1 VPLIAF
7 ASPKGG
13 VGKTTLAAHAAALL
27 ARAGHK
33 VIALDLDPQNALR
46 LHLGVDLAAPGAFC
60 ARLPEKPAW
69 RDCLVETP
77 SGARLLPFG
86 TLDPPK
92 ALDLAQAL
100 WREPALLADP
110 LREMLAV
117 PGLILVADSAPGP
130 GPALAAIQP
139 LADLQVLV
147 LLADAGSA
155 AMIPQIAGNRHLGR
169 GTLAARAAE
178 RAVVVLN
185 QVENGVTL
193 SDAVLEMAEQ
203 ALGPRLLGVVCR
215 DDALAEALADRR
227 MLLDGEEGAGEDLAL
242 LAEALLKRLRLAGG
256 GAARARQE
264 PPGLFGPNLFDWGRM

>member
-1 VPLIAF
+1 MPLIAF
-7 ASPKGG
+7 TSPKGG

-46 LHLGVDLAAPGAFC
+46 LHLGVELAAPGAFG
-60 ARLPEKPAW
+60 ARLAERPAW

-86 TLDPPK
+86 ALDPLK
-92 ALDLAQAL
+92 AIELAQLL
-100 WREPALLADP
+100 WREPALLAEP
-110 LREMLAV
+110 VREMLAV

-130 GPALAAIQP
+130 GPAMAALQP
-139 LADLQVLV
+139 LADLQLLV

-155 AMIPQIAGNRHLGR
+155 AMIPQIAANRHLGR
-169 GTLAARAAE
+169 GTLAARVAD
-178 RAVVVLN
+178 RALVVLN

-193 SDAVLEMAEQ
+193 SDAVLDMAEA

-227 MLLDGEEGAGEDLAL
+227 MLLDGEPGAGEDLAL
-242 LAEALLKRLRLAGG
+242 LAEALVKRLRLGSG
-256 GAARARQE
+256 GAARARPE
-264 PPGLFGPNLFDWGRM
+264 APGLFDWGRM